1 LRYASGLLLVAL
13 FALTAVQVSAEPQ
26 VWFAAL
32 DPVLRPEVGYGGSP
46 QYMELFSP
54 RAPWERAASH
64 VGVIKVYGQWIDHA
78 SDADLQRQF
87 ADLKRRGIALA
98 LEFGAMSAER
108 CGMGVE
114 GYGGQ
119 GILEAARRI
128 QRNGGVLS
136 YLAMDEPL
144 YFGSIYDGKNAC
156 HWTPEQAA
164 ASAVPNLKALR
175 TLFPQVKIGDIEPVG
190 EPTLEITSDRYRRG
204 IRAFHALGVPL
215 AFFHADV
222 SWWTPSYPEKL
233 SALHKLVASEHIA
246 FGVIYNGNAEDPSDA
261 AWLQSAE
268 SHMADVE
275 RILGTPEQVIFQ
287 SWNSYPKKLLP
298 ESAPDAFTHLIDLY
312 FRTRTKLTS
321 AVSRQEFSGRLTT
334 ALENPKPVA
343 GAKIVLQLTS
353 LSPTG
358 TMGTLVAKGAIP
370 PETTGMLFAIRV
382 NAECGC
388 SGPADLQVAELRLQP
403 QGGPPIVSAFQN
415 PATATSWSP
424 TDTKGAHIGGVQNG
438 LLQLAVRRGQ
448 QVMMN
453 SPQAPVHTRGNF
465 TFSVKAKVT
474 PASTQSGY
482 FAVIFMRGGQEA
494 SRTQILFRPA
504 TLTLGAATTRP
515 DGSWSIRLP
524 EVGDAFTAQAQY
536 GGDEQYWPAQSS
548 TTER

>member
-1 LRYASGLLLVAL
+1 MRYVSGLLLVAL
-13 FALTAVQVSAEPQ
+13 FALTTVQVSAEPQ

-98 LEFGAMSAER
+98 LEFGAMSDGPA
-108 CGMGVE
+108 CGRVE

-119 GILEAARRI
+119 GLLAAARRI
-128 QRNGGVLS
+128 QKNGGVLS

-144 YFGSIYDGKNAC
+144 YFGSIYDGKTAC

-175 TLFPQVKIGDIEPVG
+175 TVFPQVKIGDIEPVG
-190 EPTLEITSDRYRRG
+190 EPTLEITTDRYRRG
-204 IRAFHALGVPL
+204 IQAFRALGVPL

-233 SALHKLVASEHIA
+233 AALHKLVASEHID
-246 FGVIYNGNAEDPSDA
+246 FGVIYNGNAEDLSDA

-275 RILGTPEQVIFQ
+275 SAIGTPDQVIFQ

-312 FRTRTKLTS
+312 FRARTKLTS
-321 AVSRQEFSGRLTT
+321 AVSRQEFNGSLTT
-334 ALENPKPVA
+334 ALGNPKPIA
-343 GAKIVLQLTS
+343 GAKIALQLIS
-353 LSPTG
+353 LSQTG
-358 TMGTLVAKGAIP
+358 TMGDLVAKGAIP
-370 PETTGMLFAIRV
+370 PGTTSMVFAIRV
-382 NAECGC
+382 NVECGC

-403 QGGPPIVSAFQN
+403 QGGPAIVSAFKN
-415 PATATSWSP
+415 PTTAASWSA
-424 TDTKGAHIGGVQNG
+424 TDTKGARIGGVQNG
-438 LLQLAVRRGQ
+438 LLRLSVRRGQ
-448 QVMMN
+448 QVVMN
-453 SPQAPVHTRGNF
+453 SPQSRLHAQQDF

-474 PASTQSGY
+474 PASTESGY
-482 FAVIFMRGGQEA
+482 FAVIFMRGGQETY
-494 SRTQILFRPA
+494 RTQIPFKPA
-504 TLTLGAATTRP
+504 PMTIGSATTGL

-524 EVGDAFTAQAQY
+524 EIGGDFTAQAQY
-536 GGDEQYWPAQSS
+536 AGNDEYWPARSGA
-548 TTER
+548 TER